1 MSYFISS
8 MNGNLGEG
16 FNIATWHSLF
26 GLATVFGWEPKGTI
40 MECWKDNKTGEK
52 FPPVCFD
59 EKKCKDGEWI
69 EDDDWNG
76 SYFSN
81 DWQDITA
88 DDAQNLAEAL
98 ERVLEYISGNK
109 FSTNGIVEELNKGD
123 SDDVAPESYD
133 ITDLIS
139 PWTEE
144 DGQKKIKDCIE
155 LFKSGTCCIT

>member
-26 GLATVFGWEPKGTI
+26 GLATIFGWEPRGTI
-40 MECWKDNKTGEK
+40 MPCWVDKETGERT
-52 FPPVCFD
+52 PLPCCD
-59 EKKCKDGEWI
+59 PNNSREGEWI
-69 EDDDWNG
+69 EDDDWDG

-81 DWQDITA
+81 DCQEINA
-88 DDAQNLAEAL
+88 DDAKNLAEAL
-98 ERVLEYISGNK
+98 ERVLVYISGNK
-109 FSTNGIVEELNKGD
+109 LSTNGIVKELNKGD

-139 PWTEE
+139 PWAEE

-155 LFKSGTCCIT
+155 LFKAGTCCIT